1 MIIDSLKPRF
11 QALLR
16 PIVQTLANKGIT
28 PNLVTMLA
36 MILSIFV
43 GAIIA
48 LTHGARWILL
58 FVPLFMFLRMALN
71 AIDGLLAK
79 EHDMKTKRGAMF
91 NEMSDVI
98 ADVALFLPFALI
110 VGINPIYVVLFTVMG
125 VFSEMAGVVAQTLNE
140 KRRYDGPMGKSDR
153 VFVVGFIALL
163 LGIGVEA
170 GLWVDIMFGVAT
182 ILGIVATYN
191 RAMRG
196 SRND

>member
-1 MIIDSLKPRF
+1 MTIYDLKPKF

-16 PIVQTLANKGIT
+16 PIVQNLANRGIT
-28 PNLVTMLA
+28 PNQVTMLA
-36 MILSIFV
+36 MLLSILV

-48 LTHGARWILL
+48 LTQGAKWILL

-79 EHDMKTKRGAMF
+79 EHNMKTKRGAMF

-110 VGINPIYVVLFTVMG
+110 DGINPIYVVLFAIVG
-125 VFSEMAGVVAQTLNE
+125 VFSEMAGVVDQTLNGE
-140 KRRYDGPMGKSDR
+140 RRYDGPMGKSDR

-163 LGIGVEA
+163 LGFGVEA
-170 GLWVDIMFGVAT
+170 GLWVDVLFMVGTLLGV
-182 ILGIVATYN
+182 VATYN
-191 RAMRG
+191 RAIRG
-196 SRND
+196 SV

>member
-1 MIIDSLKPRF
+1 MTIYDLKPRF

-16 PIVQTLANKGIT
+16 PTVNFLAKKNIT
-28 PNLVTMLA
+28 PNQVTMFA
-36 MILSIFV
+36 MLLSILV
-43 GAIIA
+43 GLIIA
-48 LTHGARWILL
+48 FTQGAKWILL

-110 VGINPIYVVLFTVMG
+110 VGINPIYVVLFTVVG
-125 VFSEMAGVVAQTLNE
+125 VFNEMAGVVAQTLNGE
-140 KRRYDGPMGKSDR
+140 RRYDGPMGKSDR
-153 VFVVGFIALL
+153 VFVLGFISLL
-163 LGIGVEA
+163 LGLGVEA
-170 GLWVDIMFGVAT
+170 GLWVDGLFIVAT
-182 ILGIVATYN
+182 LLAVVSTYN

-196 SRND
+196 SK

>member
-1 MIIDSLKPRF
+1 MTIYDLKPKF

-16 PIVQTLANKGIT
+16 PIVQNLANRGIS
-28 PNLVTMLA
+28 PNQVTMFA
-36 MILSIFV
+36 MLLSILV

-48 LTHGARWILL
+48 LTHGAKWILL
-58 FVPLFMFLRMALN
+58 FVPFFMFLRMALN

-79 EHDMKTKRGAMF
+79 EHNMKTKRGAMF

-110 VGINPIYVVLFTVMG
+110 SGINPIYVVLFTIVG
-125 VFSEMAGVVAQTLNE
+125 VFSEMAGVVAQTLNGE
-140 KRRYDGPMGKSDR
+140 RRYDGPMGKSDR

-163 LGIGVEA
+163 LGFGVEA
-170 GLWVDIMFGVAT
+170 GLWVDVFFIVGTLLGV
-182 ILGIVATYN
+182 LATYN

-196 SRND
+196 SV

>member
-1 MIIDSLKPRF
+1 MTIYDLKPKF

-28 PNLVTMLA
+28 PNQVTMFA
-36 MILSIFV
+36 MLLSIAV
-43 GAIIA
+43 GAVIA
-48 LTHGARWILL
+48 LTNGAKWILL

-110 VGINPIYVVLFTVMG
+110 VGINPIYVVLFTVVG
-125 VFSEMAGVVAQTLNE
+125 VFNEMAGVVAQTLNGE
-140 KRRYDGPMGKSDR
+140 RRYDGPMGKSDR

-163 LGIGVEA
+163 LGLGVEA
-170 GLWVDIMFGVAT
+170 GLWVDILFMVAT
-182 ILGIVATYN
+182 LLAILSTYN
-191 RAMRG
+191 RAIRG
-196 SRND
+196 SK

>member
-1 MIIDSLKPRF
+1 MTIYDLKPKF

-16 PIVQTLANKGIT
+16 PIVQNLANRGIT
-28 PNLVTMLA
+28 PNQVTMFA
-36 MILSIFV
+36 MLLSILV

-48 LTHGARWILL
+48 LTHGAKWILL

-110 VGINPIYVVLFTVMG
+110 VGINPIYVVLFTIVG
-125 VFSEMAGVVAQTLNE
+125 VFSEMAGVVAQTLNGE
-140 KRRYDGPMGKSDR
+140 RRYDGPMGKSDR

-163 LGIGVEA
+163 LGFGVEA
-170 GLWVDIMFGVAT
+170 GLWVDVLFIVGMLLGV
-182 ILGIVATYN
+182 VATYN
-191 RAMRG
+191 RAIKG
-196 SRND
+196 SA

>member
-1 MIIDSLKPRF
+1 MTIYDLKPKF

-16 PIVQTLANKGIT
+16 PIVQTLANRGIT
-28 PNLVTMLA
+28 PNQVTMFA
-36 MILSIFV
+36 MLLSILV

-48 LTHGARWILL
+48 LTHGAKWILL

-110 VGINPIYVVLFTVMG
+110 DGINPIYVVLFTIVG
-125 VFSEMAGVVAQTLNE
+125 VFSEMAGVVAQTLNGE
-140 KRRYDGPMGKSDR
+140 RRYDGPMGKSDR

-163 LGIGVEA
+163 LGFGIEA
-170 GLWVDIMFGVAT
+170 GLWVDVFFIVGTLLGV
-182 ILGIVATYN
+182 VATYN

-196 SRND
+196 SV

>member
-1 MIIDSLKPRF
+1 MTIYDLKPKF

-16 PIVQTLANKGIT
+16 PIVQLLADKGVT
-28 PNLVTMLA
+28 PNQVTMFA
-36 MILSIFV
+36 MLLSIAV

-79 EHDMKTKRGAMF
+79 EHNMKTKRGAMF

-98 ADVALFLPFALI
+98 ADVALFLPFVFIAG
-110 VGINPIYVVLFTVMG
+110 VNPIWVVLFAVVG
-125 VFSEMAGVVAQTLNE
+125 VFNEMAGVVAQTLNGE
-140 KRRYDGPMGKSDR
+140 RRYDGPMGKSDR

-163 LGIGVEA
+163 LGLGVTA
-170 GLWVDIMFGVAT
+170 GLWVNILFGIAT
-182 ILGIVATYN
+182 FLAILSTYN

-196 SRND
+196 SI

>member
-1 MIIDSLKPRF
+1 MTIYDLKPRF

-16 PIVQTLANKGIT
+16 PTVKLLANKKIT
-28 PNLVTMLA
+28 PNQVTMFA
-36 MILSIFV
+36 MLLSIVV
-43 GAIIA
+43 GLIIA
-48 LTHGARWILL
+48 FTQGAKWILL

-110 VGINPIYVVLFTVMG
+110 VGINPIYVVLFTVVG
-125 VFSEMAGVVAQTLNE
+125 VFNEMAGVVAQTLNGE
-140 KRRYDGPMGKSDR
+140 RRYDGPMGKSDR
-153 VFVVGFIALL
+153 VFVLGFISLL
-163 LGIGVEA
+163 LGLGVEA
-170 GLWVDIMFGVAT
+170 GLWVDGLFIIAT
-182 ILGIVATYN
+182 LLAVLSTYN

-196 SRND
+196 SK

>member
-1 MIIDSLKPRF
+1 MTIYDLKPKF

-16 PIVQTLANKGIT
+16 PIVQILADKGVS
-28 PNLVTMLA
+28 PNQVTMFA
-36 MILSIFV
+36 MLLSILV
-43 GAIIA
+43 GIIIA
-48 LTHGARWILL
+48 LTHGAKWILL

-79 EHDMKTKRGAMF
+79 EHNMKTKRGAMF

-110 VGINPIYVVLFTVMG
+110 LGVNPIFVVLFTVVG
-125 VFSEMAGVVAQTLNE
+125 VFNEMAGVVAQTLNGR
-140 KRRYDGPMGKSDR
+140 RRYDGPMGKSDR

-163 LGIGVEA
+163 LGLGLTA
-170 GLWVDIMFGVAT
+170 GLWVDALFGVAT
-182 ILGIVATYN
+182 LLAILSTYN

-196 SRND
+196 SA

>member
-1 MIIDSLKPRF
+1 MTIYDLKPKF

-16 PIVQTLANKGIT
+16 PIVQTLANRGIT
-28 PNLVTMLA
+28 PNQVTMFA
-36 MILSIFV
+36 MLLSILV

-48 LTHGARWILL
+48 LTHGAKWILL

-79 EHDMKTKRGAMF
+79 EHNMKTKRGAMF

-98 ADVALFLPFALI
+98 ADVALFLPFTLI
-110 VGINPIYVVLFTVMG
+110 DGINPIYVVLFTIVG
-125 VFSEMAGVVAQTLNE
+125 VFSEMAGVVAQTLNGE
-140 KRRYDGPMGKSDR
+140 RRYDGPMGKSDR

-163 LGIGVEA
+163 LGFGIEA
-170 GLWVDIMFGVAT
+170 GWWVDVFFIVGTLLGV
-182 ILGIVATYN
+182 VATYN

-196 SRND
+196 SK

>member
-1 MIIDSLKPRF
+1 MTIYDLKPKF

-28 PNLVTMLA
+28 PNQVTMFA
-36 MILSIFV
+36 MLLSILV

-48 LTHGARWILL
+48 LTQGAKWILL
-58 FVPLFMFLRMALN
+58 FLPLFMFLRMALN

-98 ADVALFLPFALI
+98 ADVALFLPFVFI
-110 VGINPIYVVLFTVMG
+110 VGINPIYVVLFTIVG
-125 VFSEMAGVVAQTLNE
+125 VFSEMAGVVAQTLNGE
-140 KRRYDGPMGKSDR
+140 RRYDGPMGKSDR

-163 LGIGVEA
+163 LGFGVEA
-170 GLWVDIMFGVAT
+170 GWWVDVLFMLGTLLGV
-182 ILGIVATYN
+182 LATYN
-191 RAMRG
+191 RAMKG
-196 SRND
+196 SL

>member
-1 MIIDSLKPRF
+1 MTIYDLKPKF

-16 PIVQTLANKGIT
+16 PTVNFLAQRGIT
-28 PNLVTMLA
+28 PNQVTMFA
-36 MILSIFV
+36 MILSILV

-48 LTHGARWILL
+48 LTHGAKWILL

-79 EHDMKTKRGAMF
+79 EHEMKTKRGAMF

-110 VGINPIYVVLFTVMG
+110 VGINPIYVVLFTVVG
-125 VFSEMAGVVAQTLNE
+125 VFSEMAGVVAQTLNGE
-140 KRRYDGPMGKSDR
+140 RRYDGPMGKSDR

-163 LGIGVEA
+163 LGFGVEA
-170 GLWVDIMFGVAT
+170 GLWVDVLFIVGMLLGV
-182 ILGIVATYN
+182 VATYN
-191 RAMRG
+191 RAIKG
-196 SRND
+196 SA

>member
-1 MIIDSLKPRF
+1 MTIYDLKPKF

-28 PNLVTMLA
+28 PNQVTMFA
-36 MILSIFV
+36 MVLSIIV
-43 GAIIA
+43 GSVIA
-48 LTHGARWILL
+48 LTKGATWILL

-110 VGINPIYVVLFTVMG
+110 VGINPVYVVLFTVVG
-125 VFSEMAGVVAQTLNE
+125 VFSEMAGVVAQTLTNE
-140 KRRYDGPMGKSDR
+140 RRYDGPMGKSDR

-163 LGIGVEA
+163 LGLGVEA
-170 GLWVDIMFGVAT
+170 GLWVDMLFVLGT
-182 ILGIVATYN
+182 ILGLVATYN

-196 SRND
+196 SLDN

>member
-1 MIIDSLKPRF
+1 MTIYDLKPKF

-16 PIVQTLANKGIT
+16 PIVQNLANRGIT
-28 PNLVTMLA
+28 PNQVTMFA
-36 MILSIFV
+36 MLLSILV

-48 LTHGARWILL
+48 LTHGAKWILL

-110 VGINPIYVVLFTVMG
+110 DGINPLYVVLFTIVG
-125 VFSEMAGVVAQTLNE
+125 VFSEMAGVVAQTLNGE
-140 KRRYDGPMGKSDR
+140 RRYDGPMGKSDR

-163 LGIGVEA
+163 LGFGVEA
-170 GLWVDIMFGVAT
+170 GLWVDVFFIVGTLLGV
-182 ILGIVATYN
+182 LATYN

-196 SRND
+196 SV

>member
-1 MIIDSLKPRF
+1 MTIYDLKPKF

-16 PIVQTLANKGIT
+16 PTVKMLADKGIT
-28 PNLVTMLA
+28 PNQVTMFA
-36 MILSIFV
+36 MVLSILV
-43 GAIIA
+43 GATIA
-48 LTHGARWILL
+48 LTHGAKWILL

-98 ADVALFLPFALI
+98 ADVALFLPFAFI
-110 VGINPIYVVLFTVMG
+110 AGVNPIFVVLFAVVG
-125 VFSEMAGVVAQTLNE
+125 VFNEMAGVVAQTLNGE
-140 KRRYDGPMGKSDR
+140 RRYDGPMGKSDR

-163 LGIGVEA
+163 LGLGVTA
-170 GLWVDIMFGVAT
+170 GLWVDVLFGMAT
-182 ILGIVATYN
+182 LLAILSTYN

-196 SRND
+196 SA

>member
-1 MIIDSLKPRF
+1 MTIYDLKPKF

-16 PIVQTLANKGIT
+16 PIVKFLAKKKIT
-28 PNLVTMLA
+28 PNQVTMFA
-36 MILSIFV
+36 MLLSILI

-48 LTHGARWILL
+48 LTGGAKWILL
-58 FVPLFMFLRMALN
+58 FLPLFMFLRMALN

-79 EHDMKTKRGAMF
+79 EHNMKTKRGAMF

-110 VGINPIYVVLFTVMG
+110 VGVNPIYVVLFTVVG
-125 VFSEMAGVVAQTLNE
+125 VFNEMAGVVAQTLNGE
-140 KRRYDGPMGKSDR
+140 RRYDGPMGKSDR

-163 LGIGVEA
+163 LGLGVEA
-170 GLWVDIMFGVAT
+170 GLWVDVLFMVAT
-182 ILGIVATYN
+182 LLAVLSTYN

-196 SRND
+196 SA

>member
-1 MIIDSLKPRF
+1 MTIYDLKPKF

-16 PIVQTLANKGIT
+16 PIVQNLANRGIT
-28 PNLVTMLA
+28 PNQVTMFA
-36 MILSIFV
+36 MLLSILV

-48 LTHGARWILL
+48 LTHGAKWILL

-79 EHDMKTKRGAMF
+79 EHNMKTKRGAMF

-98 ADVALFLPFALI
+98 ADVALFLPFSLI
-110 VGINPIYVVLFTVMG
+110 VGINPLYVVLFTIVG
-125 VFSEMAGVVAQTLNE
+125 VFSEMAGIVAQTLNGE
-140 KRRYDGPMGKSDR
+140 RRYDGPMGKSDR

-163 LGIGVEA
+163 LGFGVEA
-170 GLWVDIMFGVAT
+170 GLWVDVLFIVGTLLGV
-182 ILGIVATYN
+182 LATYN

-196 SRND
+196 SA